1 MSREV
6 EKTLDSIGIS
16 HLWKRMVD
24 YVNGVMPK
32 KTTDLVN
39 DAGFITDFSELPPDQ
54 RERLRGPRGLQGN
67 QGDQGNP
74 GEPGRGIESIRKTSS
89 SGLTDT
95 YTVTFNDGS
104 SYQYNVVNGKDGA
117 DASTQGISYNDLN
130 DKPTIP
136 ANLSELQDDT
146 GHRTVSDTEKA
157 TWSNKSDFS
166 GNYNDLSEAPD
177 FKTINGESIIGTG
190 DIVIQGGGGTQIQSD
205 WDQSD
210 STKVD
215 YIKNKPDVY
224 EKPSTG
230 IPSTDLSSAVQTS
243 LSKADTALQS
253 ETDPTVPSWAKASS
267 KPCYTASEV
276 GAVPTTRKVNGKA
289 LSSDVTLSASDV
301 GALPDDTPIPV
312 VPTNVSCYS
321 DDTGEGIV
329 PDAATNIDDYED
341 GDFCISDSEGN
352 VLVKFSGG
360 NIHVKH
366 FTSSP
371 LKEKRISFIG
381 DSITTYA
388 DYPGSNNPFYTGSN
402 AGVTSVDQTW
412 WKSLC
417 DNQEAILNRI
427 YAYGGGDL
435 INRLCLQY
443 NNLYSGGTTGTPP
456 DVVFILA
463 GINDW
468 YHNNTLGTIAD
479 AENSNTT
486 FYAAYK
492 YLLKN
497 LKETYPNAQIIGLT
511 MLNSMIKGITV
522 PYLNNNNVSIRDFCK
537 AVVECCDYYSV
548 PSIDLNKIVNI
559 NGGNYTELLADY
571 THPNITGI
579 GMMTKAIMNNIHN
592 VIYY

>member
-24 YVNGVMPK
+24 YVNGIMPK

-54 RERLRGPRGLQGN
+54 REALRGPRGLPGN
-67 QGDQGNP
+67 KGDQGNP

-95 YTVTFNDGS
+95 YTVTFTDGS

-136 ANLSELQDDT
+136 ANLSELQDDA

-157 TWSNKSDFS
+157 TWNNKSNFS

-205 WDQSD
+205 WNQSD

-243 LSKADTALQS
+243 LGKADTAIQT

-267 KPCYTASEV
+267 KPSYTASEV
-276 GAVPTTRKVNGKA
+276 GAVPTTRTVNSKA
-289 LSSDVTLSASDV
+289 LSSNITLSASDV
-301 GALPDDTPIPV
+301 GALPDDTTIP
-312 VPTNVSCYS
+312 TI
-321 DDTGEGIV
+321 T
-329 PDAATNIDDYED
+329 
-341 GDFCISDSEGN
+341 
-352 VLVKFSGG
+352 
-360 NIHVKH
+360 
-366 FTSSP
+366 
-371 LKEKRISFIG
+371 FI
-381 DSITTYA
+381 
-388 DYPGSNNPFYTGSN
+388 
-402 AGVTSVDQTW
+402 QW
-412 WKSLC
+412 
-417 DNQEAILNRI
+417 
-427 YAYGGGDL
+427 
-435 INRLCLQY
+435 
-443 NNLYSGGTTGTPP
+443 
-456 DVVFILA
+456 
-463 GINDW
+463 
-468 YHNNTLGTIAD
+468 
-479 AENSNTT
+479 
-486 FYAAYK
+486 
-492 YLLKN
+492 
-497 LKETYPNAQIIGLT
+497 
-511 MLNSMIKGITV
+511 
-522 PYLNNNNVSIRDFCK
+522 
-537 AVVECCDYYSV
+537 
-548 PSIDLNKIVNI
+548 
-559 NGGNYTELLADY
+559 
-571 THPNITGI
+571 
-579 GMMTKAIMNNIHN
+579 
-592 VIYY
+592 